1 MAYYSGPIGSILV
14 LFRNNLAPPSVL
26 PCPSSYSKP
35 AVRTAGN
42 RFLDTCSYNSTAITV
57 ADKDQT
63 YDFVDVRDVV
73 VLDPGVRC
81 HPDCFLRRSIDARL
95 QRGWEFSVQVNT
107 AAIVVAKKDSHCYN
121 GVLCL
126 MTLVPSA
133 GLGVRKMS
141 RSVV

>member
-1 MAYYSGPIGSILV
+1 MSWSCFKGTPA
-14 LFRNNLAPPSVL
+14 L
-26 PCPSSYSKP
+26 PLLPYTLSHFKP
-35 AVRTAGN
+35 AVCTADN

-81 HPDCFLRRSIDARL
+81 HPDCFLRRSIDARQ
-95 QRGWEFSVQVNT
+95 QRGWEFSVQVKIVTGT
-107 AAIVVAKKDSHCYN
+107 ASKNYFCYN

-126 MTLVPSA
+126 MILVSSP
-133 GLGVRKMS
+133 GLGVRG
-141 RSVV
+141 